1 MGDVAMRLPVIN
13 DLFEKWIVA
22 SPDGREFQVMPWEA
36 EEFSSHKKLPFYKKP
51 YRAPSTV
58 ILWTL
63 LALTLSAYLFNL
75 PVAGAIGA
83 GGLTLW
89 ILACRDSWVQSGA
102 LSIQANALTFRAHE
116 HEDFPLRLKVKN
128 QSPRK
133 LNTSYLFIKFPGTTK
148 QHQVFC
154 LTNMEALEER
164 FIDVQFKLN
173 AGMGVF
179 RLLEIPVLTRDQF
192 GLLPHCVTHAV
203 DVTVEV
209 MPEYATMPP
218 LKLDVAGKTAHS
230 GTVEARMSG
239 DSASFLGLRPY
250 RHGDSIRRIDWRK
263 SERFDDLIVRE
274 FERLNSTDAII
285 FIDQRTVGA
294 FEFEGLKSYEHL
306 KDTVITLCRTLME
319 QRLRVKIITPGIVT
333 EFGKGDRFFEY
344 ISDLVRDL
352 NPTSVEP
359 YDVFLKN
366 HRELVPAYS
375 LVIPIFSAI
384 DINLKSLL
392 ECFWMWDSIRAQVIP
407 VAIDIPLFDQK
418 ISASANFDNR
428 EKRELNFLRQLYG
441 GLSNG
446 QPFENLARKISEKT
460 IVIGPGETIGQVYER
475 SSRWN
480 H

>member
-1 MGDVAMRLPVIN
+1 LASDRIN
-13 DLFEKWIVA
+13 SI
-22 SPDGREFQVMPWEA
+22 
-36 EEFSSHKKLPFYKKP
+36 
-51 YRAPSTV
+51 
-58 ILWTL
+58 
-63 LALTLSAYLFNL
+63 SA
-75 PVAGAIGA
+75 
-83 GGLTLW
+83 T
-89 ILACRDSWVQSGA
+89 
-102 LSIQANALTFRAHE
+102 
-116 HEDFPLRLKVKN
+116 
-128 QSPRK
+128 
-133 LNTSYLFIKFPGTTK
+133 TSNF
-148 QHQVFC
+148 
-154 LTNMEALEER
+154 
-164 FIDVQFKLN
+164 
-173 AGMGVF
+173 
-179 RLLEIPVLTRDQF
+179 
-192 GLLPHCVTHAV
+192 
-203 DVTVEV
+203 
-209 MPEYATMPP
+209 ATS
-218 LKLDVAGKTAHS
+218 KGKS
-230 GTVEARMSG
+230 F
-239 DSASFLGLRPY
+239 FLGLRPY

-418 ISASANFDNR
+418 ISASAKFDNR
-428 EKRELNFLRQLYG
+428 ERQELNFLRQLYG

>member
-1 MGDVAMRLPVIN
+1 MRLPVIN

-22 SPDGREFQVMPWEA
+22 SPNGREFQVMPWEA

-51 YRAPSTV
+51 YNAPSTV

-63 LALTLSAYLFNL
+63 VVLTLGAYLFNL

-89 ILACRDSWVQSGA
+89 VLACRDSWVQSGA

-128 QSPRK
+128 QSPGK
-133 LNTSYLFIKFPGTTK
+133 MNTSYLFIKFTGTAK

-154 LTNMEALEER
+154 LSNMEAHEER

-179 RLLEIPVLTRDQF
+179 KLLEIPVVTRDPF
-192 GLLPHCVTHAV
+192 GLVPRCVAHKV

-209 MPEYATMPP
+209 MAEYATMPP

-230 GTVEARMSG
+230 GTVESRTSG

-250 RHGDSIRRIDWRK
+250 RHGDSIRRIDWRR
-263 SERFDDLIVRE
+263 SERFDGLIVRE
-274 FERLNSTDAII
+274 YERLNSTDAVL
-285 FIDQRTVGA
+285 FIDQRIVSA
-294 FEFEGLKSYEHL
+294 FEFEGLNSYEHL
-306 KDTVITLCRTLME
+306 KDTVITLCRTLMS
-319 QRLRVKIITPGIVT
+319 QRVRVKLITTDLVT
-333 EFGKGDRFFEY
+333 EFGKGDHFFEY

-352 NPTSVEP
+352 KPNSVEP

-366 HRELVPAYS
+366 HRDLVPAYS
-375 LVIPIFSAI
+375 LVIPIFGAT
-384 DINLKSLL
+384 DINLNSLL

-407 VAIDIPLFDQK
+407 VAIDIPLFDKK
-418 ISASANFDNR
+418 ISANAQFDALER
-428 EKRELNFLRQLYG
+428 QSLSCMRQLYG

-446 QPFENLARKISEKT
+446 QPFENLTRKISEKT

-475 SSRWN
+475 TSRWN